1 MGNNYNIKSD
11 GGLLPG
17 KEPLDII
24 TRYERIP
31 TTVFES
37 LNSGTSYIAD
47 AICKVIRNN
56 DTLSKQTILGLS
68 SGSSTQGVYK
78 ELIRRY
84 NHCEISFS
92 NVIVFALDEFYPLIK
107 RSVRGES
114 RDLYMQLFNHIDI
127 LPENIYAFRQ
137 EIEASQTTQ
146 YCIDFEKQIDDLGGF
161 DLMFFGIG
169 TKGEIGYN
177 DPGTSVNSRTRIIAI
192 SQSRQK
198 HLSTLFSNINN
209 TPKSAFTM
217 GISTIMK
224 SKRVIVGAWSEEKSI
239 AIEKMVE
246 QDISK
251 ETPASFLQLHNRCEV
266 VITEDAASELTRFKT
281 PWKVGTCN
289 WTDRF
294 TRKAVVWLCGV
305 TKKPILKLTLPD
317 YTENDLSQMVEYY
330 NDYASINIKI
340 FNDLQHTI
348 TGWPGGKPNTDD
360 STRPE
365 RAFPFPKRVLIFSP
379 HPDDD
384 VISMGGTAIRLF
396 DQGHELHI
404 AYQTSGNI
412 AVSDD
417 VVLQTLD
424 TARECGLG
432 DKYQQIEKIIQSKD
446 KEDIEPEELRKIKG
460 AIRRAEAMAACRSF
474 GMDRKNI
481 RFLNLPFYE
490 TGAVQ
495 KGGLTSKDIEIISN
509 LINEI
514 KPHQI
519 YAAGD
524 LSDPHGTHRTCIDG
538 IIKAL
543 EQSKNE
549 SWMRDC
555 RLWLYRGAWQ
565 EWDLDMVDMAVP
577 LSPSEVVK
585 KRHAIFRHAS
595 QKDIVPFPGEDSREF
610 WQRAE
615 QRTKSTAEHYD
626 SLGMAEYEAIEVFVE
641 YKIYK

>member
-1 MGNNYNIKSD
+1 MTDKYNIKTD
-11 GGLLPG
+11 GGLILG

-24 TRYERIP
+24 TRYEKIP
-31 TTVFES
+31 TTAFEK
-37 LNSGTSYIAD
+37 LNNAICYIAD
-47 AICKVIRNN
+47 EICNTIKNN
-56 DTLSKQTILGLS
+56 NEISKKTILGLS

-78 ELIRRY
+78 ELIQRY
-84 NHCEISFS
+84 ENAQISFS
-92 NVIVFALDEFYPLIK
+92 NVIVFALDEFYPLVK
-107 RSVRGES
+107 CSARGES
-114 RDLYMQLFNHIDI
+114 RDIYMQLLNHVDI
-127 LPENIYAFRQ
+127 LPQNIYAFRDN
-137 EIEASQTTQ
+137 IEASKTTQ
-146 YCIDFEKQIDDLGGF
+146 YCIDFEKKIDDLGGF
-161 DLMFFGIG
+161 DMMFFGIG

-177 DPGTSVNSRTRIIAI
+177 DPGASVNSRTRIIAI

-198 HLSTLFSNINN
+198 HLSSLFSNINN
-209 TPKSAFTM
+209 SPKSAFTM

-224 SKRVIVGAWSEEKSI
+224 SKRVIVGAWSEDKSG
-239 AIEKMVE
+239 AIEKMIE

-251 ETPASFLQLHNRCEV
+251 ETPASFLQLHNRCEA
-266 VITEDAASELTRFKT
+266 VITEEAASELTRFKT

-294 TRKAVVWLCGV
+294 ARKAVVWLCEI
-305 TKKPILKLTLPD
+305 TKKPILKLTLSD
-317 YTENDLSQMVEYY
+317 YTENDLSQMVDFYK
-330 NDYASINIKI
+330 DYAHINIKI

-348 TGWPGGKPNTDD
+348 TGWPGGKPGVDD

-396 DQGHELHI
+396 DQGHDLYI

-424 TARECGLG
+424 TARECGLE
-432 DKYQQIEKIIQSKD
+432 DKYHEMEKIIKAKD

-460 AIRRAEAMAACRSF
+460 AIRRAEAIAACRSF
-474 GMDRKNI
+474 GMNKENI

-495 KGGLTSKDIEIISN
+495 KGGLTSKDISIISN

-524 LSDPHGTHRTCIDG
+524 LSDPHGTHRTCIDA
-538 IIKAL
+538 IITAL
-543 EQSKNE
+543 EQSKQE
-549 SWMRDC
+549 SWLKDC

-577 LSPSEVVK
+577 LSPNEVVR

-595 QKDIVPFPGEDSREF
+595 QKDIVPFPGEDTREF

-615 QRTKSTAEHYD
+615 YRTKATAEHYD

-641 YKIYK
+641 YPLN